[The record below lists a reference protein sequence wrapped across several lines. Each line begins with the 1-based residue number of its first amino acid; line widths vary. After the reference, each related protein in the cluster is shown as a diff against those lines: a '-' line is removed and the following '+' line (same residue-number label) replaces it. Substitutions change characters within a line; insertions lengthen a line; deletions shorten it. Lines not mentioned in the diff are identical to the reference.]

1 MNTPLMDE
9 LARMFNE
16 EAPIARYFGMKLS
29 FDDKGRAVVE
39 LPYNPELDHA
49 LGAVHGGVYATML
62 DIAGWFT
69 AAGARTAARARTAA
83 ARSEPCWLVTSE
95 LSVHFLKPAVCTSL
109 RAVGRVIKSGKRQ
122 DVAEMRLYDGEGRL
136 VGHAVGTFVV
146 LPDVPF
152 GQPGDVV
159 PTWQKVLNW

>member
-1 MNTPLMDE
+1 MNTQLVDA
-9 LARMFNE
+9 LTQRFNE
-16 EAPIARYFGMKLS
+16 EVPIALHFGMELS
-29 FDDKGRAVVE
+29 FDDKGRAVVD
-39 LPYNPELDHA
+39 LPYNPNLDHA

-69 AAGARTAARARTAA
+69 AAAVRD
-83 ARSEPCWLVTSE
+83 EPCWLVTSE
-95 LSVHFLKPAVCTSL
+95 LSVHFLKPAVRTSL
-109 RAVGRVIKSGKRQ
+109 RAVGQVIKSGKRQ

-152 GQPGDVV
+152 GQPRDVLSAQ
-159 PTWQKVLNW
+159 QKVLNW